1 MDIFVFGAPVY
12 LLIVIALLGF
22 VGCAGIID
30 IDEWEPEGTPDQ
42 PAPLPAPTNFHATP
56 GDGVVILQWDP
67 IETAIVYEIDRGEA
81 PPGNPPPD
89 YDFVIS
95 VTPAELAIVDG
106 FLTYEDHDVT
116 NGVTYHYVI
125 KATLA
130 ENITEFSDDIEA
142 TPKAPFGPFITGF
155 TAGTTRPGEDGWF
168 GFGILV
174 GAQAIT
180 VQKLG
185 RFYGPADT
193 GTHEINIIEA
203 SSLVVLGT
211 ATVSPASESL
221 DGFMYD
227 NVQPSP
233 VDLKANNEYYVLSH
247 EALGGDEFLTQD
259 TTVITRPEGTV
270 TNAIDSASL
279 LVFTPAGG
287 PDHTYGPVNFQY

>member
-1 MDIFVFGAPVY
+1 VDSFVFVAPLY
-12 LLIVIALLGF
+12 LLGVIALLGF
-22 VGCAGIID
+22 VGCAGIIGL
-30 IDEWEPEGTPDQ
+30 EPWEPDGTPDQ
-42 PAPLPAPTNFHATP
+42 PTPMPAPTNFHATP

-67 IETAIVYEIDRGEA
+67 IETAIVYEIDRGEG
-81 PPGNPPPD
+81 PSGNPPPS

-106 FLTYEDHDVT
+106 FLTYEDHEVT

-142 TPKAPFGPFITGF
+142 TPKSPFGPFVTQYIS
-155 TAGTTRPGEDGWF
+155 GTTRAGEDGWF
-168 GFGILV
+168 GFSFIANDG
-174 GAQAIT
+174 IT

-193 GTHEINIIEA
+193 GTHEIDIIEA
-203 SSLVVLGT
+203 SSSVVLGT
-211 ATVSPASESL
+211 ATVSQAGEFL

-227 NVQPSP
+227 NVKPVP

-259 TTVITRPEGTV
+259 TTVVTRPEGTV

-279 LVFTPAGG
+279 SVFTPAGG